1 MNIGGVGGLLLYL
14 ANMILDNIQKT
25 IDGDNFI
32 GLPVALSMPYTN
44 VICELTDTHFVD
56 KFIRSQ
62 IRYFMQHSESCYSD
76 MYLNIDRYCNL
87 VEIIDKQTNEP
98 HFRFYKI
105 D

>member
-1 MNIGGVGGLLLYL
+1 
-14 ANMILDNIQKT
+14 MILDNIHKT

-44 VICELTDTHFVD
+44 IICELTDTHFVD
-56 KFIRSQ
+56 KLIRSQ
-62 IRYFMQHSESCYSD
+62 IRYFMQHSEYCYSD
-76 MYLNIDRYCNL
+76 MYLNIDRDCNL

-98 HFRFYKI
+98 HFRFYNI

>member
-1 MNIGGVGGLLLYL
+1 LDIGGVGGLLLYL

-25 IDGDNFI
+25 IDGDDFI

-44 VICELTDTHFVD
+44 VICELTDVHFVD
-56 KFIRSQ
+56 KFMRSQ

-76 MYLNIDRYCNL
+76 MYLNIDRDCDL

-98 HFRFYKI
+98 HFRFYNI

>member
-1 MNIGGVGGLLLYL
+1 
-14 ANMILDNIQKT
+14 MILDNIQKT

-76 MYLNIDRYCNL
+76 MYLNIDKDCNI
-87 VEIIDKQTNEP
+87 VEIIDKQTDEP
-98 HFRFYKI
+98 HFRFYNI